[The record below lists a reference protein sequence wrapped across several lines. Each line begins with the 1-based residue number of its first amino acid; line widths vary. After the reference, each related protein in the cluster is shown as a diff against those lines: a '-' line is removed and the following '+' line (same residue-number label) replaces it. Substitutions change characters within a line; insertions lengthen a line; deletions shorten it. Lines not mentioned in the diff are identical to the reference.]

1 MPGTCFL
8 INLINVMRILIK
20 DKKHLPAAAKR
31 ILEYT
36 SGQRLLAFYGSMGA
50 GKTTIIKAV
59 CMALGAEDI
68 VSSPTF
74 TLVNEY
80 KTNNGEV
87 LYHIDFYR
95 IKKKEEVFDFG
106 IEEYFCSGS
115 YCFMEWP
122 ELVGDILPPETV
134 KIKITVDNKEQRIL
148 EIS

>member
-1 MPGTCFL
+1 MK
-8 INLINVMRILIK
+8 ILIK
-20 DKKHLPAAAKR
+20 DKKHLPAAARK

-36 SGQRLLAFYGSMGA
+36 SGHKLLAFYGSMGA
-50 GKTTIIKAV
+50 GKTTIIKEICKV
-59 CMALGAEDI
+59 LGAEDI

-80 KTNNGEV
+80 RTNKGEI

-106 IEEYFCSGS
+106 IEEYFSSGS

-122 ELVGDILPPETV
+122 ELIGEILPEESV
-134 KIKITVDNKEQRIL
+134 RIKITVDNKEQRIL

>member
-1 MPGTCFL
+1 MQ
-8 INLINVMRILIK
+8 RILIK
-20 DKKHLPAAAKR
+20 DKKQLPVAAKR
-31 ILEYT
+31 ILEFT
-36 SGQRLLAFYGSMGA
+36 SGQKILAFYGSMGA

-59 CMALGAEDI
+59 CKALGAKDI

-80 KTNNGEV
+80 KTNKGEV

-95 IKKKEEVFDFG
+95 IRKMEEVFDFG
-106 IEEYFCSGS
+106 IEEYFLSGS

-122 ELVGDILPPETV
+122 ELIEEILPPETV
-134 KIKITVDNKEQRIL
+134 RIRIAVGKNEQRIL